1 MYFSGKTLPGVIL
14 DIGRKERNVGLTYS
28 GLSRVKSLNQLAFE
42 SAPPDT
48 MPSFERMTGYYNYA
62 YMKEVQKEHQRLK
75 VLEQKTMEE
84 YQMNVMMREMDLE
97 PQIENNIEQQQPQ
110 EGPESAVNQSLAN
123 LQLMDIDR
131 IEQQQQN
138 VEDMEIDK
146 SD

>member
-1 MYFSGKTLPGVIL
+1 
-14 DIGRKERNVGLTYS
+14 
-28 GLSRVKSLNQLAFE
+28 
-42 SAPPDT
+42 
-48 MPSFERMTGYYNYA
+48 
-62 YMKEVQKEHQRLK
+62 
-75 VLEQKTMEE
+75 MEE

-110 EGPESAVNQSLAN
+110 EGPESAVNQSLGN